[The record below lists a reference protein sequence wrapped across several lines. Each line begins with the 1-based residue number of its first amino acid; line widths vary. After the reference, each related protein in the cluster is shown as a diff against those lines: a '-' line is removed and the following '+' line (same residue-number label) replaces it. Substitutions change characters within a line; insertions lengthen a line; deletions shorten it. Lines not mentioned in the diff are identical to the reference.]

1 VAPYVRPYNA
11 RALKT
16 VSLAEA
22 AAVVEDGDVVAIGGS
37 LYSRTPWAML
47 LELLRAGRRDLTL
60 TRSLMCYEA
69 ELFLA
74 RGATTKLVTSWVG
87 TTLQWGLPPIFRE
100 YVESGRAVYEE
111 WSHLALGLRFHAA
124 AMGVPFLPTRS
135 LLGSDLLA
143 ASGARE
149 LECPFTGER
158 LALVPA
164 LVPDVAL
171 IHVHRADAKGNAQVD
186 GPPYMDPELAT
197 AARKVVVT
205 TERLVPQEEIVATAD
220 RTVIPHFVVD
230 AVAEVP
236 FGSFP
241 HECYGLY
248 GVWFDHLAAYARRV
262 REEGVAGAEAYL
274 REVVDDPGSFEAFL
288 ERVGPDVLAGCRR
301 DAAAFVR

>member
-1 VAPYVRPYNA
+1 M
-11 RALKT
+11 
-16 VSLAEA
+16 SLAEA

-60 TRSLMCYEA
+60 ARSLMCYEA

-74 RGATTKLVTSWVG
+74 RGATTKLVTSWIG

-100 YVESGRAVYEE
+100 YVESGRAEYEE

-135 LLGSDLLA
+135 LLGSELLA
-143 ASGARE
+143 TSAARE
-149 LECPFTGER
+149 FVCPFTGER
-158 LALVPA
+158 LCLVPA

-186 GPPYMDPELAT
+186 GPPFMDPTLAT

-205 TERLVPQEEIVATAD
+205 TERLVPEKEIVATAD
-220 RTVIPHFVVD
+220 RTVIPHFAVD
-230 AVAEVP
+230 AVVEVP

-248 GVWFDHLAAYARRV
+248 GVWFDHLADYTRRV
-262 REEGVAGAEAYL
+262 REDGVAGAEAYL
-274 REVVDDPGSFEAFL
+274 RETVDDAGSFQGFL
-288 ERVGPDVLAGCRR
+288 DRIGPDVLAARRR
-301 DAAAFVR
+301 DAATFV